1 MRASRQIVAVGNG
14 FVRIRAAYGRI
25 RAAYGRIRAAYGS
38 LLEPIESVGYRIRF
52 ASVSIERQADF

>member
-14 FVRIRAAYGRI
+14 FVRI